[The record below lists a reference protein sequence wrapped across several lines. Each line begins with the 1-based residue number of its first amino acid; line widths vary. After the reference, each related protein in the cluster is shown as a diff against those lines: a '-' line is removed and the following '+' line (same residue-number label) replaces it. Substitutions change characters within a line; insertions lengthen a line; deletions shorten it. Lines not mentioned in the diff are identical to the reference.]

1 MELEK
6 KLVAEEILERD
17 RKHLSRA
24 LYPRPGIAMKRAFEE
39 YIEDVDGKRYL
50 DFTAGASTSVGY
62 MHPRIIEAAIT
73 QLRKGVDHTQSD
85 LSMGVVELR
94 SELAEEVKSHAPSQL
109 SSRKI
114 VFGHSGSDIIERAI
128 RLVRFTTKR
137 PMIVSYFEAHH
148 GASAAALSA
157 SPNLKD
163 MGSNWVSRF
172 FQLPGFIFMPF
183 PDSYRPW
190 FGEGAEA
197 GAASLAFL
205 ERLLSCVISPSMV
218 AGVIVEPI
226 LSLGNVVPPDG
237 YFEALAEI
245 CKRNQIPLIADEVM
259 TGIGKTGRMF
269 AMEHWNVWSDVICL
283 GKGLSCSFPFAM
295 LLAEY
300 ELAEK
305 WESKDYASMSK
316 DGDILGC
323 AVALET
329 LRVVREEKLVER
341 AEKAGSYLMNRLEDL
356 KQDCKLLGQVRGL
369 GLMVGFDIVE
379 SETTKVENS
388 ALAKKIFD
396 GALKHGLI
404 LGLRGSKGN
413 VLEFLPALTI
423 DNSQIDS
430 AIEILEQVSKEVR

>member
-1 MELEK
+1 MDEK
-6 KLVAEEILERD
+6 KLFAEQILERD

-62 MHPRIIEAAIT
+62 MHPRIIEAGIR
-73 QLRKGVDHTQSD
+73 QLRTGVDHTQTD

-94 SELAEEVKSHAPSQL
+94 SELAEEVKSHAPSKL

-137 PMIVSYFEAHH
+137 PVIFSYFEAHH

-172 FQLPGFIFMPF
+172 FQLPGFLYMPF

-197 GAASLAFL
+197 GAASLVFL
-205 ERLLSCVISPSMV
+205 ERLLSSVISPSMV
-218 AGVIVEPI
+218 AGVIIEPI

-237 YFEALAEI
+237 YFQALAEI
-245 CKRNQIPLIADEVM
+245 CRRNLIPLIADEVM

-295 LLAEY
+295 LLAED
-300 ELAEK
+300 ELAQK

-341 AEKAGSYLMNRLEDL
+341 AEKAGSYLINRLEDL
-356 KQDCKLLGQVRGL
+356 KQDCKLLGQIRGL
-369 GLMVGFDIVE
+369 GLMVGFDLVE
-379 SETTKVENS
+379 SESTKVENS
-388 ALAKKIFD
+388 ELAKKIFD
-396 GALKHGLI
+396 GALRHGLI

-413 VLEFLPALTI
+413 ILEFLPALTI

>member
-1 MELEK
+1 
-6 KLVAEEILERD
+6 VI
-17 RKHLSRA
+17 
-24 LYPRPGIAMKRAFEE
+24 F
-39 YIEDVDGKRYL
+39 
-50 DFTAGASTSVGY
+50 
-62 MHPRIIEAAIT
+62 
-73 QLRKGVDHTQSD
+73 
-85 LSMGVVELR
+85 
-94 SELAEEVKSHAPSQL
+94 
-109 SSRKI
+109 
-114 VFGHSGSDIIERAI
+114 
-128 RLVRFTTKR
+128 
-137 PMIVSYFEAHH
+137 SYFEAHH

-172 FQLPGFIFMPF
+172 FQLPGFLYMPF

-205 ERLLSCVISPSMV
+205 ERLLSSVISPSMV
-218 AGVIVEPI
+218 AGVIIEPI

-237 YFEALAEI
+237 YFQALAEI
-245 CKRNQIPLIADEVM
+245 CRRNLIPLIADEVM

-295 LLAEY
+295 LLAED
-300 ELAEK
+300 ELAQK

-341 AEKAGSYLMNRLEDL
+341 AEKAGSYLINRLEDL
-356 KQDCKLLGQVRGL
+356 KQDCKLLGQIRGL
-369 GLMVGFDIVE
+369 GLMVGFDLVE
-379 SETTKVENS
+379 SESTKVENS
-388 ALAKKIFD
+388 ELAKKIFD

-413 VLEFLPALTI
+413 ILEFLPALTI

>member
-1 MELEK
+1 MDEK
-6 KLVAEEILERD
+6 KLFAEQILERD

-62 MHPRIIEAAIT
+62 MHPRIIEAGIR
-73 QLRKGVDHTQSD
+73 QLRTGVDHTQTD

-94 SELAEEVKSHAPSQL
+94 SELAEEVKSHAPSKL

-137 PMIVSYFEAHH
+137 PVIFSYFEAHH

-172 FQLPGFIFMPF
+172 FQLPGFLYMPF

-197 GAASLAFL
+197 GAASLVFL
-205 ERLLSCVISPSMV
+205 ERLLSSVISPSMV
-218 AGVIVEPI
+218 AGVIIEPI

-237 YFEALAEI
+237 YFQALAEI
-245 CKRNQIPLIADEVM
+245 CRRNLIPLIADEVM

-295 LLAEY
+295 LLAED
-300 ELAEK
+300 ELAQK

-341 AEKAGSYLMNRLEDL
+341 AEKAGSYLINRLEDL
-356 KQDCKLLGQVRGL
+356 KQDCKLLGQIRGL
-369 GLMVGFDIVE
+369 GLMVGFDLVE
-379 SETTKVENS
+379 SESTKVENS
-388 ALAKKIFD
+388 ELAKKIFD

-413 VLEFLPALTI
+413 ILEFLPALTI